1 MHEIESNSKEQ
12 AVLRNE
18 GWFREDHLS
27 SLRRWLL
34 LIIVVSLVAA
44 APQSVFAAGGVFE
57 GGRLNP
63 RALLHAGG
71 LIGYLTMALS
81 VAMVA
86 MMIEHLLSIRR
97 ETLLP
102 QMLAIDLQKQLT
114 SGQLAQA
121 EQTCRQRPCLLSA
134 ITLAGLQSLQYGYE
148 AAEKA
153 MEDTAQEFA
162 ARLARKV
169 DYLSVIGAVAPMM
182 GLTGTVWG
190 MIQAFAEFAE
200 KANPSP
206 SDFAPSISEALVT
219 TLFGLV
225 VAIPAMSAHAW
236 FRNRTDEFV
245 AEAALLSE
253 RLVATQRK
261 RKKPDLPAESARPRV

>member
-1 MHEIESNSKEQ
+1 MW
-12 AVLRNE
+12 
-18 GWFREDHLS
+18 G
-27 SLRRWLL
+27 
-34 LIIVVSLVAA
+34 LIIALLVGF
-44 APQSVFAAGGVFE
+44 PGSVFAAGGVFE
-57 GGRLNP
+57 DGRLNP
-63 RALLHAGG
+63 RALIHAGG
-71 LIGYLTMALS
+71 VIGYLTIAMS

-97 ETLLP
+97 ENLLP
-102 QMLAIDLQKQLT
+102 QALAVELQKQLT
-114 SGQLAQA
+114 SGHIAQA
-121 EQTCRQRPCLLSA
+121 EQTCRQNVCLLSA
-134 ITLAGLQSLQYGYE
+134 ITLAGLQALPFGYE

-153 MEDTAQEFA
+153 MEDTAQEFS

-190 MIQAFAEFAE
+190 MIQAFGEFAA

-225 VAIPAMSAHAW
+225 VAIPAMAAHAW
-236 FRNRTDEFV
+236 FRNRTDEFI

-253 RLVATQRK
+253 RLVSTQRK
-261 RKKPDLPAESARPRV
+261 RRKLEPSPTSESPRPRSP

>member
-1 MHEIESNSKEQ
+1 MTLFLHQ
-12 AVLRNE
+12 
-18 GWFREDHLS
+18 REDALQWI
-27 SLRRWLL
+27 RRGLFWTLL
-34 LIIVVSLVAA
+34 TLALMLAW
-44 APQSVFAAGGVFE
+44 PGSVFAAHSGIFE
-57 GGRLNP
+57 SGRLNP
-63 RALLHAGG
+63 RALLQAGG
-71 LIGYLTMALS
+71 LIGYLTIALS

-102 QMLAIDLQKQLT
+102 QSLAVDLQKQLT
-114 SGQLAQA
+114 AGQVGQA

-134 ITLAGLQSLQYGYE
+134 IVLAGLQSLQFGYE

-153 MEDTAQEFA
+153 MEDTAQEYA

-169 DYLSVIGAVAPMM
+169 DYLSVIGAIAPMM

-190 MIQAFAEFAE
+190 MIQAFAQFAE
-200 KANPSP
+200 QANPSP

-253 RLVATQRK
+253 RLMSTQRK
-261 RKKPDLPAESARPRV
+261 RRRVESTPEIPKAKL

>member
-1 MHEIESNSKEQ
+1 MAS
-12 AVLRNE
+12 
-18 GWFREDHLS
+18 FRY
-27 SLRRWLL
+27 WLIWGML
-34 LIIVVSLVAA
+34 LALLAGFP
-44 APQSVFAAGGVFE
+44 APVFAEGGVFE
-57 GGRLNP
+57 GGSLNP

-71 LIGYLTMALS
+71 VIGYLTVALS

-97 ETLLP
+97 QTLLP
-102 QMLAIDLQKQLT
+102 HALAVELQKNL
-114 SGQLAQA
+114 GMGHVAQA
-121 EQTCRQRPCLLSA
+121 EQLCRQYPCLLSA
-134 ITLAGLQSLQYGYE
+134 IVLAGLEALQFGYD

-153 MEDTAQEFA
+153 MEDTAQEYA

-169 DYLSVIGAVAPMM
+169 DYLAVIGAVAPMM

-225 VAIPAMSAHAW
+225 VAIPAMAAHAW

-253 RLVATQRK
+253 RLVSTQRK
-261 RKKPDLPAESARPRV
+261 RKVPVSPTKP

>member
-1 MHEIESNSKEQ
+1 MQSIRYWMLW
-12 AVLRNE
+12 V
-18 GWFREDHLS
+18 
-27 SLRRWLL
+27 L
-34 LIIVVSLVAA
+34 LIALLFGMPGTVLAA
-44 APQSVFAAGGVFE
+44 GVFE
-57 GGRLNP
+57 NGRLNP
-63 RALLHAGG
+63 RALIHSGG
-71 LIGYLTMALS
+71 LIGYLTIALS

-102 QMLAIDLQKQLT
+102 SALATELHKLLT
-114 SGQLAQA
+114 AGQIAQA
-121 EQTCRQRPCLLSA
+121 EQLCRQHPCLLAAVTS
-134 ITLAGLQSLQYGYE
+134 AGLQGLPFGYD

-190 MIQAFAEFAE
+190 MIQAFGEFAE

-206 SDFAPSISEALVT
+206 SDFAPAISEALVT

-225 VAIPAMSAHAW
+225 VAIPAMAAHAW

-245 AEAALLSE
+245 AEAALQAE
-253 RLVATQRK
+253 RLVSTQRRR
-261 RKKPDLPAESARPRV
+261 RKLEPSEPGHPRQAP